1 MTWARKLTSL
11 ATPMS
16 QADVDAL
23 RAAGLDDAAVRSLAQ
38 VVGYF
43 NYVNRHVEGLG
54 ITLEAD
60 HPGRVFGDLALKT

>member
-1 MTWARKLTSL
+1 MEYARKLTTL
-11 ATPMS
+11 AARITS
-16 QADVDAL
+16 SDIGLL
-23 RAAGLDDAAVRSLAQ
+23 RAAGLDDGGVRWLAQ

-60 HPGRVFGDLALKT
+60 HPGRVFGDVAMKT